1 MTTLTTVPLVEPIDP
16 AAYARFWPARPGYPD
31 HMTGRATLLRVLW
44 LPIIMAAAFLAMGV
58 TWGITAITGVEMP
71 SIVQFLIW
79 TALSFLG
86 IPTIGAYRDWLDAK
100 MHRLYR
106 LDRFAAANDLGYS
119 HTATME
125 FRSNP
130 ALGLIFSI
138 PDATTTKIEH
148 VLGGR
153 SPVPF
158 RAGYCDVE
166 LPAGSRGETA
176 HWTFL
181 EIILDRELPHIVLDS
196 IANGSSGL
204 PARFSG
210 AKELQ
215 LEGDFHRSFRTYA
228 LTPKAADA
236 LYVLAPDVMAQL
248 IDNAGQADVEIV
260 GNRIYFYFPRRI
272 DVLDPAW
279 WEWVEGTVATIG
291 APLRR
296 TSGRS
301 TFTPSEVRRDG
312 IRYRNRRVRRALRIG
327 GAVLLAIAAAVVA
340 YSVLV
345 P

>member
-1 MTTLTTVPLVEPIDP
+1 MTTLDTAPLVDPIEP
-16 AAYARFWPARPGYPD
+16 AAYKKFWPSRPGYPD
-31 HMTGRATLLRVLW
+31 HVTGRDALLRVLW
-44 LPIIMAAAFLAMGV
+44 VPIVMVTLILAN
-58 TWGITAITGVEMP
+58 IAIWPLQRATGVDMP
-71 SIVQFLIW
+71 SIVYLLVWAAFSL
-79 TALSFLG
+79 LG
-86 IPTIGAYRDWLDAK
+86 IPTIGAYRDRLDAK
-100 MHRLYR
+100 MNRLYR

-119 HTATME
+119 YTATME

-138 PDATTTKIEH
+138 PDARTTKIEH

-215 LEGDFHRSFRTYA
+215 LEGDFHHSFRTYA